1 MLTTEKKQIIIN
13 KLLERISRYQCP
25 ICHNDS
31 CTIVDGYLANTLQND
46 FSSMKLGGSFL
57 PSVALVC
64 NKCGFTSMHNAK
76 VLGIEE
82 LKENL
87 GSGAEV
93 RG

>member
-1 MLTTEKKQIIIN
+1 MLTTEKKQLIIN

-46 FSSMKLGGSFL
+46 FASMQVGGSFL
-57 PSVALVC
+57 PSVAIVC
-64 NKCGFTSMHNAK
+64 NKCGCTSMHNAK

-82 LKENL
+82 VKGNL
-87 GSGAEV
+87 
-93 RG
+93 

>member
-1 MLTTEKKQIIIN
+1 MLTTEEKQLIIN

-31 CTIVDGYLANTLQND
+31 FTIVDGYLANTLQND
-46 FSSMKLGGSFL
+46 FSSIQLGGSFL

-82 LKENL
+82 VKGNL
-87 GSGAEV
+87 
-93 RG
+93 

>member
-1 MLTTEKKQIIIN
+1 MLTTEKKQLIIN

-46 FSSMKLGGSFL
+46 ISSMQLGGSFL
-57 PSVALVC
+57 PSVAIVC

-82 LKENL
+82 VKGNL
-87 GSGAEV
+87 
-93 RG
+93 

>member
-1 MLTTEKKQIIIN
+1 MLTTEKKQLIIN

-25 ICHNDS
+25 ICHNGS
-31 CTIVDGYLANTLQND
+31 FTIVDGYLANTLQND
-46 FSSMKLGGSFL
+46 FSSMQLGGSFL

-82 LKENL
+82 VKGNL
-87 GSGAEV
+87 
-93 RG
+93 

>member
-1 MLTTEKKQIIIN
+1 MLTTEKKQLIIN

-46 FSSMKLGGSFL
+46 FSSMQLGGSFL
-57 PSVALVC
+57 PSVAIVC

-82 LKENL
+82 VKGNL
-87 GSGAEV
+87 
-93 RG
+93 